1 MTTLRALFKEGKQ
14 RLLEAGIEEWE
25 LDAWLLLEYA
35 AGCTRNEYYL
45 YPKREV
51 EESRNRCTDPESPS
65 LSTYRKAPLPPES
78 PYPVSESAHAHSPGM
93 DIP

>member
-45 YPKREV
+45 YPKP
-51 EESRNRCTDPESPS
+51 D
-65 LSTYRKAPLPPES
+65 
-78 PYPVSESAHAHSPGM
+78 
-93 DIP
+93 

>member
-51 EESRNRCTDPESPS
+51 AEAGLSGPDTEKGCSYPS
-65 LSTYRKAPLPPES
+65 AASDGE
-78 PYPVSESAHAHSPGM
+78 PGIYGIS
-93 DIP
+93 IPGE